1 MKSMTWSWDKNQE
14 KEICSFLRDVNKNT
28 SDPGEY
34 DFLCN
39 VRCGELC
46 FDIVERETDP
56 GVMKVFADLYV
67 GGIDSGYGYSETGY
81 PYDYMDDIGYV
92 WDASVFK
99 GLDLNGLKAIVE
111 QEITKCVLGAKT
123 ARTTRGLEA
132 VDLLEKAEMP
142 LHIW

>member
-1 MKSMTWSWDKNQE
+1 MKSLNWTWDKNQE
-14 KEICSFLRDVNKNT
+14 KEIKSFVKDVSKNT

-46 FDIVERETDP
+46 FDIVERETNP

-67 GGIDSGYGYSETGY
+67 GGIDTGYGYSKDGY
-81 PYDYMDDIGYV
+81 PYDFMEDVGYV
-92 WDASVFK
+92 WDVSAFK
-99 GLDLNGLKAIVE
+99 GLDLNGFKAIVE
-111 QEITKCVLGAKT
+111 QKISKCVLDAKT
-123 ARTTRGLEA
+123 AHTTRGIET
-132 VDLLEKAEMP
+132 VDLLKKAEMP

>member
-1 MKSMTWSWDKNQE
+1 MKSMTWTWDKNQE
-14 KEICSFLRDVNKNT
+14 KEIKSFLKDVSKNT

-67 GGIDSGYGYSETGY
+67 GGIDTGYGYSKDGY
-81 PYDYMDDIGYV
+81 PYDFMEDVGYV
-92 WDASVFK
+92 WDVSAFK
-99 GLDLNGLKAIVE
+99 GLDLNGFKSIVE
-111 QEITKCVLGAKT
+111 QEITKCVLDAKT
-123 ARTTRGLEA
+123 ASRTRGVED
-132 VDLLEKAEMP
+132 VNLLEKAEMP